1 MADAPRIEPL
11 SRETREAL
19 ISNKVRPDIPW
30 ARGLLLVRY
39 EATVQA
45 AEAERDQWA
54 HEYDLCAAD
63 RDALARRAEALRA
76 VVDRLASWDMLS
88 TVRTSELVA
97 DGPYMRRMIL
107 AALAADDAA
116 RKAAS

>member
-1 MADAPRIEPL
+1 MADAPRIEPM
-11 SRETREAL
+11 SREEREEMAAHDR
-19 ISNKVRPDIPW
+19 VWPW
-30 ARGLLLVRY
+30 CEQLDRY

-45 AEAERDQWA
+45 AEE
-54 HEYDLCAAD
+54 
-63 RDALARRAEALRA
+63 RAEALRA

-107 AALAADDAA
+107 AALANDDAA